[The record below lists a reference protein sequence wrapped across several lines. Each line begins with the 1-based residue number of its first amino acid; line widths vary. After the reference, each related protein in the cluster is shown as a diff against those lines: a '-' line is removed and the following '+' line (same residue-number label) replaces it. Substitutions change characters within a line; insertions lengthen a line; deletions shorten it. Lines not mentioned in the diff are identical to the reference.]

1 MTYVEHR
8 SADNLI
14 QAIKRPTRGEAA
26 AWLIAACFS
35 RPSEEL
41 NTRPQ
46 SPQTLLVGKF
56 VIGMAS
62 SGCVD
67 GKIVVEATALR
78 MESELG
84 GS

>member
-46 SPQTLLVGKF
+46 SPQTLHGGKF
-56 VIGMAS
+56 AIEMAFF
-62 SGCVD
+62 GCDDVNLW
-67 GKIVVEATALR
+67 VEATAL
-78 MESELG
+78 
-84 GS
+84 